1 MNQVIIRDEEFCQ
14 IDNQKQDGG
23 GSRGGGDGGN
33 GDGIGIFKHS
43 SAPTVKEIHNMT
55 FGS

>member
-14 IDNQKQDGG
+14 IDNQNQDNG
-23 GSRGGGDGGN
+23 GSRGGGGGN
-33 GDGIGIFKHS
+33 GAGVGFFKHS

>member
-14 IDNQKQDGG
+14 IDNQNQDSG
-23 GSRGGGDGGN
+23 GSRSGGN
-33 GDGIGIFKHS
+33 GVGVGIFKHS